1 VREHIQFCIGL
12 ENRPGMLARLCEV
25 FKGRNVNIEALCV
38 TDDTD
43 CVWVNVIASP
53 AETAEQVLV
62 EGGFRFFSERVVTL
76 QLDNAP
82 GELGR
87 VAAKL
92 ADAGVNINY
101 VYGAGAEGHPCN
113 LVLNVSNS
121 ALAMKALEDLVA
133 V

>member
-1 VREHIQFCIGL
+1 MREHIQFCIGL

-25 FKGRNVNIEALCV
+25 FHGRDVNIDALCV

-53 AETAEQVLV
+53 AELAEQVLV
-62 EGGFRFFSERVVTL
+62 ESGFRFFSERVVTL

-121 ALAMKALEDLVA
+121 TLAMKALEDFVA